1 MRSRIPSQ
9 IRWTGHKTMDEL
21 LDDPLAESLYGLF
34 LKVKDSPRHISFKPE
49 NLINEV
55 YYICNRFYQDPDPC
69 SLMTDYEREIESDM
83 GWRYATDLVMTM
95 AYIVM
100 IKQRKTS
107 KKIQELLT
115 IIERSYRGSQYWRAC
130 QVMIEQRENEK
141 RKPRRVEMIPM
152 ILQNQA
158 NLKDYLGKQ
167 PIVIINNVE
176 QLNAVLGNNA
186 KIQK

>member
-34 LKVKDSPRHISFKPE
+34 LNVKDSPRHISFKPE

-100 IKQRKTS
+100 RKQRKTS

-115 IIERSYRGSQYWRAC
+115 IIERSYRGSQYWHAC